1 MTRRPSRFSKT
12 RIAYGTQEQE
22 RNAAVVALAQLAVRT
37 NQTQAVL
44 PLLLEIVAHDPLIAT
59 RAAATTALGIL
70 GDAGA
75 IATLRHVERN
85 DSQLI
90 VQIDAWNAIMA
101 IRDAQAMRAYEG
113 QAR

>member
-1 MTRRPSRFSKT
+1 M
-12 RIAYGTQEQE
+12 
-22 RNAAVVALAQLAVRT
+22 ALAQLAVRT